1 VRRVQRKVKVRDVM
15 ENRTVL
21 TIDIEVTGLE
31 QIKEAVDVKA
41 RLIEHL
47 PVDLI
52 NRIEGIEVSNEKII
66 IVFSPSTPPV
76 EKNEF

>member
-1 VRRVQRKVKVRDVM
+1 M

>member
-1 VRRVQRKVKVRDVM
+1 M
-15 ENRTVL
+15 ENRTAL
-21 TIDIEVTGLE
+21 TIDVEVTGLE
-31 QIKEAVDVKA
+31 QLKEAVDVKT
-41 RLIEHL
+41 RFIERL

-66 IVFSPSTPPV
+66 IMFSQSTPPV